1 MVFDSNKK
9 YIDVNEIKKIISG
22 TINKNNFNDVIEFVN
37 NISIKIT
44 EDEIKKYLDERLI
57 NEKPELKERIK
68 KRKKNN
74 VIMDS
79 KEFMSEFI
87 DDLQL
92 YQYSFDSYTLEYF
105 INYINILKIKINK
118 LFNILNQ
125 ISDKDNKEIFEILED
140 LDITINAQRKI
151 KKEDAERLLNPILY
165 NLSNFL
171 KKAHEANQL
180 ETYYNYKLTKDSIYR
195 DGLNENDLYPSEEI
209 QIKNLFAQDDL
220 QYIPLTDKQKENI
233 RTKELEH
240 YKCVISL
247 VNKLQL

>member
-92 YQYSFDSYTLEYF
+92 YQYSFDSYLFFDSFIHSFGTFPFKLKSFSTSLAPTLSRF
-105 INYINILKIKINK
+105 SAK
-118 LFNILNQ
+118 L
-125 ISDKDNKEIFEILED
+125 
-140 LDITINAQRKI
+140 
-151 KKEDAERLLNPILY
+151 
-165 NLSNFL
+165 
-171 KKAHEANQL
+171 
-180 ETYYNYKLTKDSIYR
+180 
-195 DGLNENDLYPSEEI
+195 
-209 QIKNLFAQDDL
+209 
-220 QYIPLTDKQKENI
+220 
-233 RTKELEH
+233 
-240 YKCVISL
+240 
-247 VNKLQL
+247 